1 MNMSSN
7 RKGILHLAV
16 TGTVPLQLE
25 YRDPSPELRDAT
37 DQDKLSGDVHSPS
50 DTTRGDIR

>member
-1 MNMSSN
+1 MNMSNN

-16 TGTVPLQLE
+16 TGAVPLQLE

-37 DQDKLSGDVHSPS
+37 DQDKLSGDVHRPS
-50 DTTRGDIR
+50 DTTRGEY